1 MQTRALQTC
10 HKPKSAN
17 SEHINNERRFTNRH
31 ATPVRKTGHAFRAKW
46 CWHDVT
52 VANNR
57 TSQTV
62 PKSKQWIAQICIPLF
77 NVPALTVRL
86 SYRLHPDVLSS
97 VFGGRARQAIQTTGL
112 SSHGRAGCWY
122 TQCLILGKYTT
133 AWCDIGSHFP
143 SHSDPPLLLSCPQT
157 ANGKS
162 CYVFFSPFFLP
173 TSLCMQALN
182 PPWWCRGPD
191 FAIGLS
197 ILSRQRARV
206 SSGRCVVPDG
216 ADGGNE
222 LEIFPPSVCLKRNR
236 KAVTSFFLQHHDF
249 YSPSP

>member
-1 MQTRALQTC
+1 M
-10 HKPKSAN
+10 
-17 SEHINNERRFTNRH
+17 
-31 ATPVRKTGHAFRAKW
+31 
-46 CWHDVT
+46 T

-97 VFGGRARQAIQTTGL
+97 VLGGRARQAIQTTGL
-112 SSHGRAGCWY
+112 SSHRRAGCWY

-143 SHSDPPLLLSCPQT
+143 SHSDPPFVLACART

-162 CYVFFSPFFLP
+162 CYAFFSCFFSTYP
-173 TSLCMQALN
+173 SLYACAQSSMVM
-182 PPWWCRGPD
+182 
-191 FAIGLS
+191 
-197 ILSRQRARV
+197 QRARFFYWIIDFV
-206 SSGRCVVPDG
+206 ETAGQ
-216 ADGGNE
+216 
-222 LEIFPPSVCLKRNR
+222 SVQWTVRG
-236 KAVTSFFLQHHDF
+236 T
-249 YSPSP
+249 